1 MSRWRDIKQ
10 GKVQKKELKIE
21 PLDFTISPPV
31 NRVKAFITDT
41 FMLLMP
47 LLYIVFYLVMG
58 SREEFAEHMLAGWI
72 YVFVPHFFIIIGF
85 WFFKSQTPGY
95 KAYSIKLVDT
105 SLKRPSLLKL
115 IVRYFAFALSTI
127 LVAGLFLAIAR
138 KDKKTLHDLISGTM
152 LIQIED

>member
-10 GKVQKKELKIE
+10 GKAPTKVVETE
-21 PLDFTISPPV
+21 PLDFIIAPPV

-47 LLYIVFYLVMG
+47 LLYIVFYLIMG
-58 SREEFAEHMLAGWI
+58 SREEFAQHMLAGWI
-72 YVFVPHFFIIIGF
+72 YVFVPHFFIVIGF

-105 SLKRPSLLKL
+105 NLKQAGLFQLV
-115 IVRYFAFALSTI
+115 VRYFAFALSTI
-127 LVAGLFLAIAR
+127 LIDGLFLAVFR
-138 KDKKTLHDLISGTM
+138 KDKKTLHDLMSGTM
-152 LIQIED
+152 LIQTES